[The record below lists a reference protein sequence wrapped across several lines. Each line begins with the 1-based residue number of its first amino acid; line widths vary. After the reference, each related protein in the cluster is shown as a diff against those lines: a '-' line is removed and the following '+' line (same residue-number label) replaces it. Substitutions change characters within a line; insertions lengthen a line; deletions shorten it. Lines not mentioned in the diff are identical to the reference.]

1 MDFDL
6 NQISKFI
13 RDLSQVILDLH
24 VLALLLINVTE
35 TPRRQL
41 RDSARYSTVKPF
53 YRVIELL
60 AGLIT
65 PRAKQ

>member
-13 RDLSQVILDLH
+13 RDLSQVIIDLH
-24 VLALLLINVTE
+24 VLALLIINVTE

-41 RDSARYSTVKPF
+41 RDSASYSTVKHF